1 MYGWLWRRL
10 PGPTWV
16 RVLTV
21 LVLLSAVVV
30 ALFGWG
36 FPALAPHL
44 PFDDG
49 LVGAAGAPTE
59 IPAGGLSPR
68 S

>member
-1 MYGWLWRRL
+1 MYGRLWRRL

-16 RVLTV
+16 RMLLV
-21 LVLLSAVVV
+21 LVLLAAVIV

-36 FPALAPHL
+36 FPALARYL

-49 LVGAAGAPTE
+49 LVGAAGSE
-59 IPAGGLSPR
+59 SLIPR